1 MIPADPPKITAAAIR
16 LSDGQIIC
24 GKKHEDCRRALI
36 VAGQT
41 DINRTEGFV
50 TSDGE
55 FVDRYAAA
63 AAAFK
68 AGQIKEM
75 YGPLFD
81 LDLQTHDEKEV
92 KEL

>member
-1 MIPADPPKITAAAIR
+1 MSENQPTITAAAIR

-50 TSDGE
+50 TSAGD
-55 FVDRYAAA
+55 FVDRFQAAPI
-63 AAAFK
+63 AFK
-68 AGQIKEM
+68 AGQIKEL
-75 YGPLFD
+75 YGPLYSTD
-81 LDLQTHDEKEV
+81 LNL
-92 KEL
+92 